1 MQRELIKITGKR
13 SVLDPRTKLALLV
26 AVAVVVLGAAGDS
39 RMFPFVIILSVLPL
53 AFLFGAAKR
62 KAAVIGG
69 LLMALGYWIQY
80 EVLTEISGAAS
91 YILLLLAGVITRL
104 IPGILMGAYVL
115 SSTTVSEFMAAFSR
129 IHVPDTLTI
138 PLSVVFRFFPTI
150 MEEFSSINT
159 AMRMREIRLGGRQ
172 VTKAVEYRLIPMM
185 TCTVKIGEELSAS
198 ALTRGL
204 GGPKKRT
211 NICDIGFRA
220 GDYIIFAFLLVMVA
234 YGVAVRL
241 EVLG

>member
-39 RMFPFVIILSVLPL
+39 RMFPFVMILFVLPL

-69 LLMALGYWIQY
+69 LLLALGYWIQY
-80 EVLTEISGAAS
+80 GVLTEISGAAS

-115 SSTTVSEFMAAFSR
+115 SSTTV
-129 IHVPDTLTI
+129 
-138 PLSVVFRFFPTI
+138 
-150 MEEFSSINT
+150 
-159 AMRMREIRLGGRQ
+159 
-172 VTKAVEYRLIPMM
+172 
-185 TCTVKIGEELSAS
+185 
-198 ALTRGL
+198 
-204 GGPKKRT
+204 
-211 NICDIGFRA
+211 
-220 GDYIIFAFLLVMVA
+220 
-234 YGVAVRL
+234 
-241 EVLG
+241 